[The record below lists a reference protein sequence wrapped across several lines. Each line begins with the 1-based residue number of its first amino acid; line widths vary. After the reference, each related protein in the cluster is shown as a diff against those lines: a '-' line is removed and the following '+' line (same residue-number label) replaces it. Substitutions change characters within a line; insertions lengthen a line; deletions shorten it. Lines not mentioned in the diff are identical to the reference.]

1 MRFRSGDVRLFKG
14 RGSVG
19 VRGIRLKKDDEVIS
33 ISVLK
38 HIEASI
44 CFKTEIDI
52 TSSSFFNLMPL
63 TPTDPLPLKSLTSP
77 DLNLMHEV

>member
-38 HIEASI
+38 HIEAD
-44 CFKTEIDI
+44 TEV
-52 TSSSFFNLMPL
+52 
-63 TPTDPLPLKSLTSP
+63 KSLYLKAATAKRRG
-77 DLNLMHEV
+77 DNQDFIDDNIFELCIVMINLY